1 MHIDVFIKN
10 GKTWSSLGDTAG
22 YRSGVV
28 TAVTQVVAVVQ
39 VQSLAPELLHVTD
52 VAKKKKSRIC
62 PFYPSLIIA
71 VTNVCPFFLA

>member
-39 VQSLAPELLHVTD
+39 VQSLAPEVPHTMG
-52 VAKKKKSRIC
+52 VAKK
-62 PFYPSLIIA
+62 FYNFRHL
-71 VTNVCPFFLA
+71 

>member
-39 VQSLAPELLHVTD
+39 VQSLAPELACAAGT
-52 VAKKKKSRIC
+52 AKKKERITWLQI
-62 PFYPSLIIA
+62 PEILILQ
-71 VTNVCPFFLA
+71 VCRGAP